1 MQYDYDIIIAGGG
14 MVGAS
19 LTAALAPLNL
29 RVAVIEAHAPSS
41 DNQPSYDDRTT
52 AISHGSRQIFSSMQV
67 WPELERDAVPILEIH
82 VSDKG
87 RFAFTRI
94 TAQEQGIDALGFT
107 IVNRVLGAGLW
118 KFLKRTST
126 VDLICPAK
134 VKAVTTNLDQA
145 IATITRDDG
154 NESQISARLLIAA
167 DGARSE
173 LRRLMGIGARDWDYG
188 QTAIITNVTPARHHA
203 NVAFERFTDTGPLAV
218 LPMSGQRCGIVWTV
232 GTESAPALL
241 DLDKNA
247 FLAALNTQ
255 FGSRLGGFSEIGRRV
270 SYPLTLTQSEEQ
282 VRPRF
287 LVIGNAA
294 HGLHPVA
301 AQGFNLSLRDIAA
314 LAEVI
319 ADNIAGD
326 FGSQAVLDR
335 YQSWRHNDQRK
346 VVAFSDGLVRLFT
359 NPLRSARLL
368 RNIGMLAL
376 DMLPAAKREFARHT
390 MGRAGR
396 QTRLARGLPL
406 Q

>member
-1 MQYDYDIIIAGGG
+1 MQHDYDIIIAGGG

-29 RVAVIEAHAPSS
+29 RVAVIEAHAPAS

-52 AISHGSRQIFSSMQV
+52 AISHGSRQIFSGMQV

-118 KFLKRTST
+118 AFLKRASN

-145 IATITRDDG
+145 IATINRDDG

-241 DLDKNA
+241 DLDENA

-255 FGSRLGGFSEIGRRV
+255 FGSRLGGFREIGRRV

-282 VRPRF
+282 ARPRF
-287 LVIGNAA
+287 LVVGNAA

-319 ADNIAGD
+319 ADNIVGGLWQP
-326 FGSQAVLDR
+326 GSTRSL
-335 YQSWRHNDQRK
+335 SI
-346 VVAFSDGLVRLFT
+346 VAS
-359 NPLRSARLL
+359 
-368 RNIGMLAL
+368 
-376 DMLPAAKREFARHT
+376 
-390 MGRAGR
+390 
-396 QTRLARGLPL
+396 Q
-406 Q
+406 

>member
-19 LTAALAPLNL
+19 LAAALAPLDL
-29 RVAVIEAHAPSS
+29 RIAVIEAHKLSS
-41 DNQPSYDDRTT
+41 ESQPSYDDRTT
-52 AISHGSRQIFSSMQV
+52 AVSHGSRQIFSGMQV
-67 WPELERDAVPILEIH
+67 WPELQRDAVPILEIH

-94 TAQEQGIDALGFT
+94 TAEEQGIDALGFT

-118 KFLKRTST
+118 EFLKRAAN
-126 VDLICPAK
+126 VELICPAR
-134 VKAVTTNLDQA
+134 VKTATTSPEQA
-145 IATITRDDG
+145 IVTVAPHDG
-154 NESQISARLLIAA
+154 HESRYSARLLVAA

-203 NVAFERFTDTGPLAV
+203 NVAYERFTDTGPLAV

-232 GTESAPALL
+232 DTRSAPALL
-241 DLDKNA
+241 DLDDNA

-255 FGSRLGGFSEIGRRV
+255 FGSRLGGFSEVGRRV
-270 SYPLTLTQSEEQ
+270 SYPLALTQSEEQ
-282 VRPRF
+282 VRSRF

-301 AQGFNLSLRDIAA
+301 AQGFNLSLRDVAA

-319 ADNIAGD
+319 ADNVAED
-326 FGSQAVLDR
+326 FGSRSVLDH
-335 YQSWRHNDQRK
+335 YQSWRHQDQRK